1 MNNTIAGT
9 QQKALAINRDPL
21 SYGSFA
27 ENGAGQEVARWFFH
41 VGGAAATVA
50 KTISAY
56 DMKVSTGLYGTT
68 SRYVGRQRLEAMLDY
83 EYAQLVERLGPSR
96 AEQTN
101 FFVFADTVATSQQ
114 PGTGRGWVGVRFQTQ
129 PRADTSEV
137 IIHVHLSDPTAAQQQ
152 EALGVLGVNLLFGVL
167 QQSHEPETLIGALL
181 DDLSRNRVEIDMI
194 KFSGP
199 AFATVDNRLMS
210 LQLVEQGLTDAAMFT
225 AGGEVVQPS
234 EVLYKKPILVERR
247 SFHPP
252 TKLTTDLLERAREQF
267 LKEPG
272 VQGEQPVVLAEMTLR
287 NLLSGKEV
295 DHADFLARTDILG
308 TLSVDVLVSRF
319 QPYYQLADYLS
330 RYTDRLMQPTDTT
343 NPDYYHKVV
352 DCQWA
357 CPAHTDVPE
366 YIRLIAQ
373 GRYSDAYIVNR
384 ESNVFP
390 GILGR
395 VCDRPCEPAC
405 RRRRVEDK
413 PVAICRLKRVASD
426 LRDDI
431 TPRLPKAPARRN
443 GRRVACIGAGP
454 ASLTVANDLVP
465 IGYDVVI
472 FEQFATA
479 GGLMRTN
486 IPAFRLPA
494 QVLDEEIAYSLFP
507 ALRVGYLVLPRAL
520 VRPFL
525 AAKWAADRFSAPLYQ
540 EALAELITS
549 GQFER

>member
-1 MNNTIAGT
+1 MDSTIAGT

-27 ENGAGQEVARWFFH
+27 EIGAGQEVARWFFH

-68 SRYVGRQRLEAMLDY
+68 SRYVSRQRLEAMLDY

-152 EALGVLGVNLLFGVL
+152 EALGVLGVNLLFGAL

-181 DDLSRNRVEIDMI
+181 DDLPRNRVEIDMI

-225 AGGEVVQPS
+225 AAGEVVQPS
-234 EVLYKKPILVERR
+234 DVLYKKPILVERGSYR
-247 SFHPP
+247 PP

-272 VQGEQPVVLAEMTLR
+272 VRGEQPVVLAEMTLR
-287 NLLSGKEV
+287 SLLSGKDV
-295 DHADFLARTDILG
+295 DHADFLARADILG
-308 TLSVDVLVSRF
+308 TLSFDVLISRF
-319 QPYYQLADYLS
+319 QPYYQVADYLS
-330 RYTDRLMQPTDTT
+330 QYTDRLIGLAVGLPSVRQMAEERFYTDLPGGVLESMGRLFKRSVKMYVYPTLDAESGQIRTADTAPIPPPWHHMRDLLIEIGRVEPIRDFNET
-343 NPDYYHKVV
+343 YTSIHT
-352 DCQWA
+352 
-357 CPAHTDVPE
+357 TDV
-366 YIRLIAQ
+366 L
-373 GRYSDAYIVNR
+373 
-384 ESNVFP
+384 
-390 GILGR
+390 
-395 VCDRPCEPAC
+395 
-405 RRRRVEDK
+405 
-413 PVAICRLKRVASD
+413 
-426 LRDDI
+426 
-431 TPRLPKAPARRN
+431 ARIQS
-443 GRRVACIGAGP
+443 GDVSWQEMVP
-454 ASLTVANDLVP
+454 STVAEMIKAKKLFGFQP
-465 IGYDVVI
+465 S
-472 FEQFATA
+472 A
-479 GGLMRTN
+479 G
-486 IPAFRLPA
+486 
-494 QVLDEEIAYSLFP
+494 S
-507 ALRVGYLVLPRAL
+507 
-520 VRPFL
+520 
-525 AAKWAADRFSAPLYQ
+525 
-540 EALAELITS
+540 
-549 GQFER
+549 